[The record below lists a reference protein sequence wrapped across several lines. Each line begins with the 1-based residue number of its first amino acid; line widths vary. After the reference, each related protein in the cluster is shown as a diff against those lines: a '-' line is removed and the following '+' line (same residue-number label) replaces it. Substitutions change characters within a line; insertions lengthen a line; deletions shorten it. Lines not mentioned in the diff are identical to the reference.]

1 MSQESCIERIN
12 TGSRQIQLADQM
24 ICALPADELCQ
35 VNNKYTFGDN
45 NNQLVYFY
53 LNLHNS

>member
-35 VNNKYTFGDN
+35 VNNKYTLAIIIISSFI
-45 NNQLVYFY
+45 FI
-53 LNLHNS
+53 